1 MQSNA
6 ALEYD
11 YSVAKLFTYT
21 TILFGFLG
29 MLIGTLIAAQLA
41 FPELNYLLGEYGT
54 FSRLRPLHT
63 NIVIFGFTLSG
74 VFATFYYSA
83 QRVLKVSMSESKF
96 IMFIGKLHF
105 WLYFVGALVG
115 VFTLL
120 LGYTQS
126 KEYAQLEW
134 PIDIVIVLVWVL
146 WGVAMFALIGIRRE
160 KALYISMWYYIAC
173 FLGVA
178 MLYLFNNMAVP
189 TYFTSGGVG
198 SIMHSVSMYSGTNDA
213 LVQWW

>member
-41 FPELNYLLGEYGT
+41 FPDLNYLLGEYGT

-63 NIVIFGFTLSG
+63 NIVVFGFTLSG

-83 QRVLKVSMSESKF
+83 QRVLKVSMAESKF

-105 WLYFVGALVG
+105 WLYFVGALISSDFS
-115 VFTLL
+115 FTRV
-120 LGYTQS
+120 YTV
-126 KEYAQLEW
+126 KR
-134 PIDIVIVLVWVL
+134 ICTV
-146 WGVAMFALIGIRRE
+146 
-160 KALYISMWYYIAC
+160 
-173 FLGVA
+173 
-178 MLYLFNNMAVP
+178 
-189 TYFTSGGVG
+189 
-198 SIMHSVSMYSGTNDA
+198 
-213 LVQWW
+213 